1 MAHPSWAPS
10 RRMAPRTP
18 YEEVVADIWRD
29 ILGSPH
35 LSVFD
40 DFFELGGHSLLA
52 PKVVARIRKILGVR
66 VSVKEFFAAPTVAG
80 LAAVVAA
87 RSSSEGS
94 AVEPRTAEA
103 EPVLSFDQERLWLEN
118 QLRPGTA
125 YNVHGRRR
133 LVGPL
138 DVAAMEASIRAILAR
153 HETLRTR
160 FPTVDGRP
168 VQVVDDLGADWR
180 LEVVE
185 GADLDEARRLADE
198 QATTPF
204 DLARGPLFRCLL
216 VKLSDT
222 EHVLAV
228 TMHHIVSD
236 AWSVGLFVR
245 ELSALYE
252 AGGDVER
259 AELAELP
266 IQYRDYAVWQRAA
279 LAGEALQREVG
290 YWREHLADAPPPLAL
305 PRARRFSPARG
316 ARGERLRFD
325 LSPQETGEL
334 HELCRKHGV
343 TPFMVLLASLATTL
357 GRWSGQR
364 DVVIGVPVAGR
375 TDEGTDRLIGFFVNT
390 LPFRVDLSGE
400 PTFADLLT
408 RVRQVALD
416 GYAHSDAPFD
426 VLVKELRVPR
436 DPGRTPLFQVLL
448 NVIGSPVAEEIT
460 GVAVEPM
467 EMPALDSKFDLMIS
481 AQEVGEALQIH
492 LEFNAERYRSAM
504 MRVLMEQLR
513 VFLHAVVEDPGR
525 GLLDYPPDAA
535 GKTAAGDWPAVAPHL
550 AVDWFAQGRDR
561 VAVIDR
567 DGERSYRWISRAADR
582 VARVVSERAASQMEH
597 FGVVRR
603 ASAAFVA
610 AVLGCGKAGVT
621 FSVIEEAGPVAAR
634 YLGVSTVVDV
644 LPGSDVDVDLSPIF
658 AEISGDDGESVTGDA
673 DGPDPGRPEDGKPGQ
688 ERPDARPEV
697 DWAVR
702 RFGLEED
709 DRFAVLSALPGH
721 LVSAM
726 SSAFGAGAALL
737 LPERGDLSLL
747 REHAVTVAYLTPA
760 ILRGLDAAS
769 ETLPALRHAFVE
781 NSGDL
786 ISHDLVALRRL
797 SPGCRG
803 VGVYRVG
810 RDGRPVAVYP
820 VPAGWQPQNAGVRVP
835 LSGGPAD
842 DRAELRHA
850 GDQLAAVGEVAEL
863 CSGSQHFGDLARRW
877 IDGTL
882 EFVGRADADPVET
895 LAALRDG
902 PDIQDALVT
911 EHVAADGRIV
921 LVCYLTGPDP
931 ALGTV
936 KIRQYLLTVLSDA
949 LMPEHLFILDELPRT
964 RDGDYDLDALPVPD
978 EDGDPVDDYAPPS
991 TPIEH
996 RLVAIFE
1003 ELLSVERVGVHDTFF
1018 ELSGFSLL
1026 ATQLASRIRDTFG
1039 IELSLRDVFGSP
1051 TVESLAQLIVRAQ
1064 GELYG
1069 ADDLEALL
1077 NEIES
1082 AGPGA

>member
-1 MAHPSWAPS
+1 MASPSRAPS
-10 RRMAPRTP
+10 RHIAPRTP
-18 YEEVVADIWRD
+18 YEEVIAGIWRD
-29 ILGSPH
+29 VLDRSHLGVS
-35 LSVFD
+35 D

-52 PKVVARIRKILGVR
+52 PKVTARIRKILGVR

-80 LAAVVAA
+80 LAAAVAA
-87 RSSSEGS
+87 RASSGAS
-94 AVEPRTAEA
+94 AAEPRAADAGPRAADA

-133 LVGPL
+133 LTGPL
-138 DVAAMEASIRAILAR
+138 DVAAMEGGIRAILLR

-168 VQVVDDLGADWR
+168 VQVVDDLGEDWR

-185 GADLDEARRLADE
+185 GADEDEARRLADE
-198 QATTPF
+198 QATAPF

-216 VKLSDT
+216 VKLGDT

-228 TMHHIVSD
+228 TMHHIISD
-236 AWSVGLFVR
+236 AWSVGLLVR

-252 AGGDVER
+252 AGGDAER
-259 AELAELP
+259 AGLAELP

-279 LAGEALQREVG
+279 LTGEALQREVG
-290 YWREHLADAPPPLAL
+290 YWREHLADAPPPLVL
-305 PRARRFSPARG
+305 PLARRFSPARG

-325 LSPQETGEL
+325 LSPEETGEL
-334 HELCRKHGV
+334 HALCREHGV
-343 TPFMVLLASLATTL
+343 TPFMVVLASLATTL
-357 GRWSGQR
+357 SRWSGQR
-364 DVVIGVPVAGR
+364 DMVIGVPVAGR

-400 PTFADLLT
+400 PTFADLLG
-408 RVRQVALD
+408 RVRRVALD

-436 DPGRTPLFQVLL
+436 DPRRTPLFQVLL
-448 NVIGSPVAEEIT
+448 NVIDGPVTEEIT

-467 EMPALDSKFDLMIS
+467 ETPALDSKFDLMVS
-481 AQEVGEALQIH
+481 AQEVGSALQVH
-492 LEFNAERYRSAM
+492 LEFNAERYQPAM
-504 MRVLMEQLR
+504 MRVLAEHLR
-513 VFLHAVVEDPGR
+513 VFLRAAVEDPAR
-525 GLLDYPPDAA
+525 ELPDYPPHAVEEA
-535 GKTAAGDWPAVAPHL
+535 PAGDWPVAEPHR
-550 AVDWFAQGRDR
+550 AVDRFARGRDR
-561 VAVIDR
+561 VAVVDR
-567 DGERSYRWISRAADR
+567 DGEWSYRRLSRAADR
-582 VARVVSERAASQMEH
+582 VARVLSERAASQTEH

-610 AVLGCGKAGVT
+610 AVLGCGKAGAT

-634 YLGVSTVVDV
+634 YLGVSAVVDV
-644 LPGSDVDVDLSPIF
+644 RPGSEADIDLSPIF
-658 AEISGDDGESVTGDA
+658 ADVNDTDGTPAPG
-673 DGPDPGRPEDGKPGQ
+673 DPGRAET
-688 ERPDARPEV
+688 

-702 RFGLEED
+702 RFGLDED

-721 LVSAM
+721 LASAM
-726 SSAFGAGAALL
+726 SSALSAGAVLL
-737 LPERGDLSLL
+737 LPERGDLAWL
-747 REHAVTVAYLTPA
+747 RENAATVAYLTPA
-760 ILRGLDAAS
+760 ILRGLDAAH
-769 ETLPALRHAFVE
+769 ETLPALRYAFIE
-781 NSGDL
+781 NSGEL
-786 ISHDLVALRRL
+786 ISHDLVALRHLAPR
-797 SPGCRG
+797 CRG
-803 VGVYRVG
+803 VGVHRVG
-810 RDGRPVAVYP
+810 RDGRPLAAYP
-820 VPAGWQPQNAGVRVP
+820 VPADWQPQTAGVRVP
-835 LSGGPAD
+835 LSGDPAD
-842 DRAELRHA
+842 DRAELRHP
-850 GDQLAAVGEVAEL
+850 GGRPAAVGEVAEL
-863 CSGSQHFGDLARRW
+863 CSGSQRTGDLARRW
-877 IDGTL
+877 TDGTL

-902 PDIQDALVT
+902 PDVRDALVT

-921 LVCYLTGPDP
+921 LVGYLAGPDP

-936 KIRQYLLTVLSDA
+936 RIRQYLLTVLPDSS
-949 LMPEHLFILDELPRT
+949 MPERLFVLDRLPRT

-978 EDGDPVDDYAPPS
+978 GSGPPDDYAAPS

-996 RLVAIFE
+996 RLTAIFE
-1003 ELLSVERVGVHDTFF
+1003 ELLGIDRVGVHDTFF

-1039 IELSLRDVFGSP
+1039 IELSLREVFGSP
-1051 TVESLAQLIVRAQ
+1051 TVESLAQLVVRAQ

-1082 AGPGA
+1082 ADREHDR